1 MMTAFEIGLLLAT
14 LTIVYIG
21 YDLVNFKLS

>member
-1 MMTAFEIGLLLAT
+1 MTAFEIGIVLAT

-21 YDLVNFKLS
+21 YDLVNFKLN